1 MKKYVSLGKGKYYL
15 GDRYILADITL
26 VSTLLDDIDTL
37 GLKEEIFIE
46 IAPNLRTCQKNQRKW
61 A

>member
-46 IAPNLRTCQKNQRKW
+46 IAPGLRTCQQNQRKW